1 MNTTTL
7 IRAVA
12 MNFEVVWLDI
22 TCACMNYMTLYS
34 ARYAHVLGGSGG
46 ILDFRPSEVVSDAM
60 FE

>member
-22 TCACMNYMTLYS
+22 TCACMNYS